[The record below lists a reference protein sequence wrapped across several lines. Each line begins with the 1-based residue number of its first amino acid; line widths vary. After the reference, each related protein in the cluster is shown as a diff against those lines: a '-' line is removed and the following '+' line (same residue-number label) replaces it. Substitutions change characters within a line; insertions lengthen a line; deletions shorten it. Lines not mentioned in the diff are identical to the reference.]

1 MYVVGF
7 KVERSLYYRPFRG
20 DSHFFVVL
28 VPECGPYSPRV
39 SHYYCFSAS
48 GNGTYY
54 VSPVPVWRRCAE
66 DIGDIYM
73 FLYVSGYF
81 VVLYFVVM
89 RFLVQFL
96 VFEVEAVSQLFEQ
109 QVCVGV
115 VAGMLPF

>member
-1 MYVVGF
+1 
-7 KVERSLYYRPFRG
+7 
-20 DSHFFVVL
+20 
-28 VPECGPYSPRV
+28 
-39 SHYYCFSAS
+39 
-48 GNGTYY
+48 
-54 VSPVPVWRRCAE
+54 
-66 DIGDIYM
+66 M

-115 VAGMLPF
+115 LAGMLPF